1 MAVETVTKFTDRPRT
16 FFPFVVWLLM
26 LLVIATVVLRVVDR
40 QARRL
45 LPLATL
51 LRLSLVFPD
60 QAPSR
65 FSLALKSGTGRAL
78 ERAVADATAEQEFG
92 TPQETAETVV
102 ALIGAVGRHDRMTR
116 GHCER
121 VRAYSDLIGQQ
132 LGLDEESASKL
143 HWAALLHD
151 VGKLDVSPAVLN
163 KKGRLTPEEWEH
175 VREHPAHSDRWIG
188 GLTPWLGEWVLAAS
202 QHHERFDGQGYPYGI
217 AGMDISLAGRIVS
230 VADAFDV
237 MTAARSYKKPFPAAQ
252 ARVEL
257 TDNAGSQF
265 DPQIVRAF
273 LAISVGELRRVMGPV
288 AWLAALPEL
297 VRASVSGALAPARTA
312 VIAAGVAAASLVPA
326 VSAPMHVVIT
336 PAANAASGAATT
348 FAAAE
353 EGTNGGP
360 KSDTASRTGGDSSTA
375 VPATESATG
384 GAPAD
389 GTATA
394 ATVTR
399 DTSTTPSTTR
409 SGGSSN
415 SGPGSS
421 NSGPGGGGGNSGPGK
436 IDITSPA
443 STVPTTSPPSRP
455 RPSPRRRRRQR
466 QLPTRRSR

>member
-1 MAVETVTKFTDRPRT
+1 
-16 FFPFVVWLLM
+16 
-26 LLVIATVVLRVVDR
+26 
-40 QARRL
+40 
-45 LPLATL
+45 
-51 LRLSLVFPD
+51 
-60 QAPSR
+60 
-65 FSLALKSGTGRAL
+65 
-78 ERAVADATAEQEFG
+78 
-92 TPQETAETVV
+92 
-102 ALIGAVGRHDRMTR
+102 MTR

-175 VREHPAHSDRWIG
+175 VRGHPAHSDRWIG

-273 LAISVGELRRVMGPV
+273 LAISVGELRRVMGPI

-297 VRASVSGALAPARTA
+297 VRASVTGALAPARTA

-336 PAANAASGAATT
+336 PAANAASGAATR
-348 FAAAE
+348 FVAAE
-353 EGTNGGP
+353 EGANERVEVRQRIEDRGRLEHCSARHRVRDGWRTRRRDGDRGDGDGAARHVLNHV
-360 KSDTASRTGGDSSTA
+360 SDHAAGVRRDLRTGRRELRTRQDRRREPGDGRPGDDPLDDHDDDAAADDHDDDTPHA
-375 VPATESATG
+375 GRGELHGHRAPQHQALHRPAGRADSQG
-384 GAPAD
+384 HGCRQQHLLVDAD
-389 GTATA
+389 GHRTL
-394 ATVTR
+394 
-399 DTSTTPSTTR
+399 
-409 SGGSSN
+409 GGR
-415 SGPGSS
+415 
-421 NSGPGGGGGNSGPGK
+421 GG
-436 IDITSPA
+436 
-443 STVPTTSPPSRP
+443 
-455 RPSPRRRRRQR
+455 
-466 QLPTRRSR
+466 